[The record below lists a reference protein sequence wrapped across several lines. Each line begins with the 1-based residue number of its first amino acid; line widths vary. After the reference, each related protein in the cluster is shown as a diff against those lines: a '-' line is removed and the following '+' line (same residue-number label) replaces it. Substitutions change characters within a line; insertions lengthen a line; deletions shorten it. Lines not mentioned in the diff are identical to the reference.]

1 MTDPLSLA
9 IIAFAF
15 VTGGFVKGAA
25 GLGLP
30 VITVAVL
37 TSVFG
42 LKSAMAL
49 MVVPG
54 VVTNAWQAAS
64 GEHAASVMK
73 RIAIFHVP
81 SLVTIWFGTGLLIVL
96 DSGWLVLALGIILL
110 FYSIVGLTGFSVQ
123 IPASKEKIVGPTF
136 GALCG
141 LTTGMTGVTSTPSV
155 MYLNGL
161 GMPRDM
167 FIQSMGLHFFISYLV
182 LTACLWYRDL
192 LNLEVGLLSVAC
204 VVPALIGMKLGRAA
218 RSRMNE
224 KAFKLT
230 FYGVLLALG
239 TYMIARAFLF

>member
-15 VTGGFVKGAA
+15 ITGGFVKGAA

-37 TSVFG
+37 ASVFG

-64 GEHAASVMK
+64 GEHAASVMR
-73 RIAIFHVP
+73 RISIFHIP
-81 SLVTIWFGTGLLIVL
+81 SLITIWFGTGLLIVL
-96 DSGWLVLALGIILL
+96 DSGWLVLALGLILL
-110 FYSIVGLTGFSVQ
+110 AYAIVGLTGFSVQ
-123 IPASKEKIVGPTF
+123 ISPSKEKIIGPTF
-136 GALCG
+136 GAFCG

-155 MYLNGL
+155 IYLNGL

-182 LTACLWYRDL
+182 LTAALWFRDL

-204 VVPALIGMKLGRAA
+204 VVPALLGMQFGRAM
-218 RSRMNE
+218 RSKMNE

-230 FYGVLLALG
+230 FYGVLMALG
-239 TYMIARAFLF
+239 VYMIGREFLR